1 MMKFFSDPFTVS
13 VNKCGGS
20 CSTID
25 DSYAKVCVQN
35 KLKTINEKYL
45 I

>member
-1 MMKFFSDPFTVS
+1 MKLLFYSFTVS

-20 CSTID
+20 CHIID
-25 DSYAKVCVQN
+25 DPYPPVCAPNKVKSVN
-35 KLKTINEKYL
+35 IKYL

>member
-1 MMKFFSDPFTVS
+1 MKLLFYSFTVS

-20 CSTID
+20 WYITD
-25 DSYAKVCVQN
+25 DRYAPVCIPNKVKSVN
-35 KLKTINEKYL
+35 IKYL